1 MSKAYSSPSGGD
13 PQEDLIPPTVGRS
26 RPPGTSTSAGSALSV
41 DDLNLK
47 VQQAEEVLLDLERRR
62 EQIERQKKQ
71 LEDIRRKQYEFEGGQ
86 RESVE
91 QLRRGIVLLDQHE
104 FDLKRECEEVA
115 LIRDSFAAHLRQLE
129 SILPQNW
136 NPADLEDELTRAL
149 ATVDQAR
156 IAYNQSQVRL
166 EALRRLSTSGGK
178 TARDEE
184 AAASAAISEGEEA
197 YALNVGVG
205 SGEGIGFW
213 GKVGSGF
220 AYSLPLLIGLF
231 VLLLIWLAASGA
243 PTAAK

>member
-1 MSKAYSSPSGGD
+1 MSQAFD
-13 PQEDLIPPTVGRS
+13 PQDELIPSAAPRAS
-26 RPPGTSTSAGSALSV
+26 RPIGASSSAGSALSV

-62 EQIERQKKQ
+62 EQIERQKRQ
-71 LEDIRRKQYEFEGGQ
+71 LEEIRRKQYEFEGGQ

-91 QLRRGIVLLDQHE
+91 QLRRGVVLLDQHE

-178 TARDEE
+178 NARNE
-184 AAASAAISEGEEA
+184 AAHDAAAAAAAVAEGEEA
-197 YALNVGVG
+197 YALNVETGHG
-205 SGEGIGFW
+205 AGQGIGFW

-220 AYSLPLLIGLF
+220 AYSLPLLVGLF
-231 VLLLIWLAASGA
+231 LLMLLWLAANSPAGA
-243 PTAAK
+243 K